1 MLIVWHHTWWKYY
14 VAYEMGLK
22 IKREKITK
30 NTSLWLENGWKRG
43 KLGRRWRRAEIAGAG
58 KKGWRSAGK
67 EGRSVEIGGKEI
79 FERGG
84 KKFGGKCRNGFRGSV
99 FCVVPY
105 LSFCNFF

>member
-1 MLIVWHHTWWKYY
+1 VAVNYEHFCICESLFGILYIPSDNIMLIVWHHTWWKYY

-58 KKGWRSAGK
+58 KKGWRSAGT
-67 EGRSVEIGGKEI
+67 EGR
-79 FERGG
+79 
-84 KKFGGKCRNGFRGSV
+84 
-99 FCVVPY
+99 
-105 LSFCNFF
+105 